1 MKVKLQLNHL
11 KKDVDKLQRLHGN
24 PKLNAIYGAGC
35 VRNPKIL
42 FLFMN
47 PTARNIS
54 SFPDWKGL
62 RAPWIGTKNIW
73 KLLNS
78 LKILNDQLFEVIQ
91 DGSGDIWTYSF
102 AFAVYDELNKKSV
115 YITNLAKCT
124 QDDARGLKDK
134 IFREYLVNTL
144 EEIYEINPSK
154 IISFGNQVSSILLN
168 KKVQVSDYQGN
179 KKETLELKD
188 KIFNIYPVY
197 YPIGQGMRNIN
208 KAINRINS
216 VIRSR

>member
-1 MKVKLQLNHL
+1 MKVKSQLNHL

-91 DGSGDIWTYSF
+91 NGSGDIWTYSF

-124 QDDARGLKDK
+124 QDDARD
-134 IFREYLVNTL
+134 
-144 EEIYEINPSK
+144 
-154 IISFGNQVSSILLN
+154 
-168 KKVQVSDYQGN
+168 
-179 KKETLELKD
+179 
-188 KIFNIYPVY
+188 
-197 YPIGQGMRNIN
+197 
-208 KAINRINS
+208 
-216 VIRSR
+216 